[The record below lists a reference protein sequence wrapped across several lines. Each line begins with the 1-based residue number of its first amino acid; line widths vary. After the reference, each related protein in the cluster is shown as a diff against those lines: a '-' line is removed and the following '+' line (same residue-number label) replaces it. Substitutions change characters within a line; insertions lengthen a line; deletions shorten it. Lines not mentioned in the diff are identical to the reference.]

1 MAGSTTTCQR
11 CGKGY
16 MGASCPFCTV
26 TGVDLEALLNAE
38 EMKLLRS
45 EVDASPV
52 SLVDMVSGKSY
63 PVVTPLCKVG
73 RDLGNDIALSG
84 DRSMSRFHCQITH
97 NGIDYLI
104 EDCGSRNGTF
114 LNGSP
119 IATSRKLQNGDIM
132 SAGVSRY
139 RFTVK
144 SIDELSAIDLMPN
157 TPVEEPSLES
167 GATTEF
173 VSDGVPTSAVTPEQ
187 INEAREALQ
196 KLRGTVEEP
205 ENDGWQEAT
214 PPAAPAQQSK
224 PVPEKD
230 KPSSAPSLP
239 PPPKPRSAP
248 ATAALPPRPT
258 PRSAMAAAMFGDG
271 VLPAWM
277 EEFSMPELQKLMHEK
292 ERLNGLLEEIRQDI
306 HQIDR
311 RIAAMQGVSQAL
323 LSAGGPELG
332 HACKQVFE
340 AVEWHTDISPNNPFE
355 LSLKR
360 EGKIEAVIRVIVCN
374 GDPNQKDFEALVN
387 QQAVVWCQH
396 NHEPKGIMVVQVSPN
411 LAPKDR
417 PYLTQ
422 EFLENMRR
430 KKICVVQPT
439 QLLAMFRLASQ
450 TGADKNYFKQML
462 ITTSG
467 ALPGFVMK
475 PQEAQAQNQP
485 TPTV

>member
-1 MAGSTTTCQR
+1 
-11 CGKGY
+11 
-16 MGASCPFCTV
+16 MGASCPYCTV

-45 EVDASPV
+45 EIDASPV

-97 NGIDYLI
+97 NGADYLI

-157 TPVEEPSLES
+157 TPVEEPDNGSN
-167 GATTEF
+167 GAATEF
-173 VSDGVPTSAVTPEQ
+173 VNEGGISTSLVTPEE

-196 KLRGTVEEP
+196 KLRGTVENP
-205 ENDGWQEAT
+205 EDDRWHEAA
-214 PPAAPAQQSK
+214 PPASASQVKK
-224 PVPEKD
+224 PVPEKER
-230 KPSSAPSLP
+230 PSAAPNLP
-239 PPPKPRSAP
+239 PQQKPRSAP
-248 ATAALPPRPT
+248 ATGALPPRAT
-258 PRSAMAAAMFGDG
+258 PRSAMAAALFGDG
-271 VLPAWM
+271 ALPAWM

-306 HQIDR
+306 KQIDR

-355 LSLKR
+355 LSLR
-360 EGKIEAVIRVIVCN
+360 RDGKAEAVVRVIVCN
-374 GDPNQKDFEALVN
+374 SDPNLKDFEALVN
-387 QQAVVWCQH
+387 QQAMVWCQH

-422 EFLENMRR
+422 DFLENMRR

-462 ITTSG
+462 LTTCG

-475 PQEAQAQNQP
+475 SQDANQSQP
-485 TPTV
+485 TPTA